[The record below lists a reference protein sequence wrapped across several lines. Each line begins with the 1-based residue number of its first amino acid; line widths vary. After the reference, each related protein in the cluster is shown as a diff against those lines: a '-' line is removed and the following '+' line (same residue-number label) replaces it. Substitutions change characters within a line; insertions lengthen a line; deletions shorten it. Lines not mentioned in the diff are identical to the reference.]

1 MGSSAGFFKVICV
14 DPFAT
19 ACKCSAMPQMFDDV
33 GEIVEEA
40 LRRVGKRVVLAL
52 PLGIG
57 KPNLIANE
65 FFRRA
70 RADAT
75 LDLTIFTA
83 LSLRKPTGSS
93 PLEKAFIEPLAA
105 RVFGNYPDLDYLSA
119 MRRNDV
125 PANVRVIEF
134 FFEPGSQLNSP
145 HAQSHYLCANYTHVA
160 RELLARGVNVIA
172 HVVAKRMVGGNT
184 EISLGSNAD
193 VTVDLLPEVAKL
205 RAAGSPVVLLGQV
218 HREMPFMLGAAHL
231 HAESFDLLLDHSR
244 YDYDLFAPPNPS
256 LSTVDHAIGLHASA
270 LVRDGGTLQ
279 IGIGELG
286 DSIVYSLLLRHQ
298 QNEAWR
304 QALIDAGTERSGALI
319 DSDGGRA
326 PFNTGLFGATEMF
339 VDQMLDL
346 YRAGILRR
354 RVYDYLPLQRALAAN
369 GSSTRVDEALLEAM
383 LAAGAGPVLSEV
395 DVAALKAAGVLRGET
410 RFDKGCIVSPDGV
423 RIEAN
428 LGSASARA
436 ALARECLGLSLQGG
450 TVMHAGFL
458 LGPRSFYS
466 ALSALPENER
476 RLFDMRGVGYIN
488 QLYGDDSTLRVAQR
502 SHARFVNTTMMLT
515 TLGAAVSDGLADGRV
530 VSGVGGQY
538 NFVAMAHALPGARSV
553 LCVRSTRRKDG
564 KLSSNIVTSYGHTTI
579 PRHLRDIAVTEYGI
593 ADLRGRTDSECVAA
607 MLNIAD
613 SRFQD
618 ALLAEARRANKIDAG
633 YRIAEQYRVNTPER
647 LEEAFAAQRRAG
659 LFSEYPFGTD
669 LTREEIEL
677 ARALRWLKE
686 NTSGNG
692 ARLRTVLRALFVK
705 PRDSERPS
713 LARLQLDAPH
723 DFSTRL
729 TAKLVRL
736 GLRATADR
744 SRTPSP

>member
-1 MGSSAGFFKVICV
+1 
-14 DPFAT
+14 
-19 ACKCSAMPQMFDDV
+19 MFDDV

-70 RADAT
+70 RGDST

-83 LSLRKPTGSS
+83 LSLRKPTGQS
-93 PLEKAFIEPLAA
+93 PLEKAFIDPLAA

-119 MRRNDV
+119 VRRDEV
-125 PANVRVIEF
+125 PPNVKVIEF
-134 FFEPGSQLNSP
+134 FFEPGSLLNSS

-172 HVVAKRMVGGNT
+172 HVVAKRVVGGVT
-184 EISLGSNAD
+184 EISLGSNPD
-193 VTVDLLPEVAKL
+193 VTIDLMPEVAKM
-205 RAAGSPVVLLGQV
+205 RAAGTPVVLLGQV
-218 HREMPFMLGAAHL
+218 HREMPFMLGAAAL
-231 HAESFDLLLDHSR
+231 GADQFDLLLDHSR

-256 LSTVDHAIGLHASA
+256 LSTVDHAIGLHASS

-304 QALIDAGTERSGALI
+304 RALADAGTERNAALVEAV
-319 DSDGGRA
+319 GGRA
-326 PFNTGLFGATEMF
+326 PFAAGLFGATEMF

-354 RVYDYLPLQRALAAN
+354 RVYDYLPLQRALAGN
-369 GSSTRVDEALLEAM
+369 GTITRIDETLLEAM
-383 LAAGAGPVLSEV
+383 LAAGAGPVLSAS
-395 DVAALKAAGVLRGET
+395 DVAAFKAAGVFRSET
-410 RFDKGCIVSPDGV
+410 RFDNGHIISPEGT

-428 LGSASARA
+428 LGSAKVRV
-436 ALARECLGLSLQGG
+436 ALARECLGLNLQGG

-458 LGPRSFYS
+458 LGPRSFYA
-466 ALSALPENER
+466 ALGALPENER

-488 QLYGDDSTLRVAQR
+488 QLYGDDLALRVAQR

-538 NFVAMAHALPGARSV
+538 NFVTMAHALPGARSV

-564 KLSSNIVTSYGHTTI
+564 RMSSNIVTSYGHTTI

-593 ADLRGRTDSECVAA
+593 ADLRGRTDAECVAA

-613 SRFQD
+613 SRFQN
-618 ALLAEARRANKIDAG
+618 ALLTEAKRAHKIGSDYHIPDEYRR
-633 YRIAEQYRVNTPER
+633 NTPER

-669 LTREEIEL
+669 LTREEIDL

-686 NTSGNG
+686 NTGSKR
-692 ARLRTVLRALFVK
+692 ARLRNVARALFVR
-705 PRDSERPS
+705 PRDSERPY
-713 LARLQLDAPH
+713 LTRLQLDAPE
-723 DFSTRL
+723 DFSSRL

-736 GLRATADR
+736 GLRATADTR
-744 SRTPSP
+744 QLTTSRTAAKDP

>member
-1 MGSSAGFFKVICV
+1 
-14 DPFAT
+14 
-19 ACKCSAMPQMFDDV
+19 MPQMFDDV

-57 KPNLIANE
+57 KPNLVANE

-70 RADAT
+70 RGDAT

-93 PLEKAFIEPLAA
+93 PLEKAFIDPLAA

-119 MRRNDV
+119 IRRNEV
-125 PANVRVIEF
+125 PRNVRVIEF
-134 FFEPGSQLNSP
+134 FFEPGSQLNSA
-145 HAQSHYLCANYTHVA
+145 HAQSNYLSANYTHVA

-172 HVVAKRMVGGNT
+172 HLVAKRVVGGNT
-184 EISLGSNAD
+184 EISLGSNPD

-205 RAAGSPVVLLGQV
+205 KAAGKPMVMLGQV
-218 HREMPFMLGAAHL
+218 HREMPFMLGAAKL
-231 HAESFDLLLDHSR
+231 PPETFDLLLDHSR

-270 LVRDGGTLQ
+270 LVRDSGTLQ

-304 QALIDAGTERSGALI
+304 QALVDAGTERSAALVE
-319 DSDGGRA
+319 SVGGRA
-326 PFNTGLFGATEMF
+326 PFATGLFGATEMF

-354 RVYDYLPLQRALAAN
+354 RVYDYLPLQRALATN
-369 GSSTRVDEALLEAM
+369 GSITRIDESLLEAIHD
-383 LAAGAGPVLSEV
+383 AGAGPLLTAG
-395 DVAALKAAGVLRGET
+395 DVAALKASGVLRSET
-410 RFDKGCIVSPDGV
+410 RFENGNIISPDGV

-428 LGSASARA
+428 LGSSKARA
-436 ALARECLGLSLQGG
+436 ALAHECLGLHLQGG

-466 ALSALPENER
+466 ALSSLPENER

-488 QLYGDDSTLRVAQR
+488 QIYGDDAALRVAQR
-502 SHARFVNTTMMLT
+502 CHARFVNTTMMLT

-564 KLSSNIVTSYGHTTI
+564 KLSSNIVASYGHTTI

-593 ADLRGRTDSECVAA
+593 ADLRGRTDAECVAA

-613 SRFQD
+613 SRFQN
-618 ALLAEARRANKIDAG
+618 ALLAEAKRAHKIDAD
-633 YRIAEQYRVNTPER
+633 YQVPEQYRRNTPEA
-647 LEEAFAAQRRAG
+647 LEQAFAAQRRAG

-686 NTSGNG
+686 NTGG
-692 ARLRTVLRALFVK
+692 TTARLRMVLRALFVA
-705 PRDSERPS
+705 PRESERAC
-713 LARLQLDAPH
+713 LTRLQLDAPG
-723 DFSTRL
+723 DFSARL
-729 TAKLVRL
+729 NAKLVRL
-736 GLRATADR
+736 ALRATADAR
-744 SRTPSP
+744 QDATSQTTAKDP